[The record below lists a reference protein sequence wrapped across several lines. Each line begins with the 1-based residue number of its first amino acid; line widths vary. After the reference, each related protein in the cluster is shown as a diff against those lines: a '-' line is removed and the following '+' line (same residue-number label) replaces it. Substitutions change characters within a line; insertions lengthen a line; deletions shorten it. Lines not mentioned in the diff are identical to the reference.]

1 MRKLH
6 IYLSLLMALILS
18 LGTCVTS
25 YADSIW
31 GKNANGIYVNSQGQ
45 AIERAIKKG
54 IDVSYHQGEIDWE
67 AVKQSDVEFVM
78 LRCGVGEDL
87 EVQDDK
93 QWLRN
98 ATECERLGIPYGV
111 YLYSFAT
118 NETNAA
124 SEARHAIR
132 LLQGRKL
139 SYPVYYDLEADS
151 ISGLTNAQYTK
162 NAKVFCNALNKAG
175 YETGIYANYSWF
187 TTKLTDPWFDTQSKW
202 IARYNTVCG
211 YEKSYQMWQSTDQ
224 GIVPGIKG
232 YVDINFLIEDVPSV
246 TLTKV
251 TSGGYNSHKL
261 TWTSDGEADWYE
273 IWCKAPGKTKYTKI
287 AKVKGTVKS
296 YTVKNRTT
304 GKEYSYKIRVGKT
317 INGKT
322 YTSYSGVKKGKATL
336 SKTTINSVKRN
347 GKKVTLRWKK
357 VSGASG
363 YKIYYSK
370 KKSSGYSLLK
380 TVKKG
385 SSTSVKITVAK
396 GKRYYKIRAYRNV
409 NGKAVYGGY
418 SSVKSCK

>member
-1 MRKLH
+1 MKNIQKKLLFP
-6 IYLSLLMALILS
+6 ILCLLLVCFS
-18 LGTCVTS
+18 RES
-25 YADSIW
+25 SADGLW
-31 GKNANGIYVNSQGQ
+31 GKNAKGIYVNSQGQ
-45 AIERAIKKG
+45 AIERAVKKG
-54 IDVSYHQGEIDWE
+54 IDVSYHQGVINWE
-67 AVKQSDVEFVM
+67 VVKQSDVEFVM
-78 LRCGVGEDL
+78 LRCGVGEDM

-98 ATECERLGIPYGV
+98 ATECERLEIPYGV

-118 NETNAA
+118 NETKAA

-139 SYPVYYDLEADS
+139 SYPVYYDLESTS
-151 ISGLTNAQYTK
+151 IAGLSKAQYAK
-162 NAKVFCNALNKAG
+162 NAKVFCDALKKAG

-187 TTKLTDPWFDTQSKW
+187 KDKLTDPWFDTQKKW
-202 IARYNTVCG
+202 VARYNTNCD
-211 YEKSYQMWQSTDQ
+211 YEKSYQMWQSTNT
-224 GIVPGIKG
+224 GTVPGISG
-232 YVDINFLIEDVPSV
+232 NVDIDFLIEDKP
-246 TLTKV
+246 KV
-251 TSGGYNSHKL
+251 TFTKAASGGYNSHKL
-261 TWTSDGEADWYE
+261 TWTSKTKADWYE
-273 IWCKAPGKTKYTKI
+273 IWCKAPGKTKYTKL
-287 AKVKGTVKS
+287 ATVKGTTKS

-304 GKEYSYKIRVGKT
+304 GKDYYYKIRVGKN

-322 YTSYSGVKKGKATL
+322 YTAYSSVKKVKATL
-336 SKTTINSVKRN
+336 AKVTLSTAKKS

-357 VSGASG
+357 VTGASG

-385 SSTSVKITVAK
+385 SSTSATITVGS

-418 SSVKSCK
+418 SNIK